1 MDNPFR
7 NISAAGIAR
16 SAGDGAVVLLEIY
29 KVVLST
35 RYFAADSLSKALK
48 LYKNKLGQ
56 VKNALQDK
64 TAPDENDFEKIKDTE
79 KENKIM
85 KKSTL
90 LALVAFLAA
99 VAGALFVVAHYL
111 KKKEA
116 DLEEYEDMLFNEDYL
131 SDYLPKEE
139 GCCEEECCCE
149 EAPAQEANIDIE
161 I

>member
-1 MDNPFR
+1 
-7 NISAAGIAR
+7 
-16 SAGDGAVVLLEIY
+16 
-29 KVVLST
+29 
-35 RYFAADSLSKALK
+35 
-48 LYKNKLGQ
+48 
-56 VKNALQDK
+56 
-64 TAPDENDFEKIKDTE
+64 
-79 KENKIM
+79 M